1 MDNSCRRTSYG
12 SVQVCCDEFR
22 FRMCEV
28 WTVSN
33 TLMQKTAHGT
43 LNSTKGRI
51 LTAPQPGQET
61 AGADGKEIGCAD
73 SLL

>member
-1 MDNSCRRTSYG
+1 MAQSMSALMNFSS
-12 SVQVCCDEFR
+12 E
-22 FRMCEV
+22 CEV

-33 TLMQKTAHGT
+33 TLAQKTAHGT
-43 LNSTKGRI
+43 FNSTKGKT
-51 LTAPQPGQET
+51 LPALQPGQGT